1 MRDPIDNPENE
12 IAERIITNA
21 VLYSRSLI
29 ADAMVPLL
37 WEISEEVIDEINI
50 PLGWD
55 DWLLDHKEQLI
66 EAIYDEL
73 YADARLLWEE

>member
-12 IAERIITNA
+12 VAERIITNA

-29 ADAMVPLL
+29 ADSMTRLL
-37 WEISEEVIDEINI
+37 WEISEEVIDEIHI

-55 DWLLDHKEQLI
+55 DWLLDNKEQLI
-66 EAIYDEL
+66 EKIYDEL